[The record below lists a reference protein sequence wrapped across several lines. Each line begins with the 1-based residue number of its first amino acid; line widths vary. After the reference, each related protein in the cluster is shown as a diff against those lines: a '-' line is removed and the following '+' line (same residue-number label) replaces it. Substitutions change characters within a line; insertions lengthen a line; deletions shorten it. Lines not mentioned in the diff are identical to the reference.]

1 MSKTNK
7 ILVVIIAVLVIAL
20 IAGSFFTV
28 KKTDTLI
35 NQADSLKIENT
46 GLLTQIA
53 KRDSLLYILNKDT
66 ANLSFTIDSL
76 NNVFFDKEL
85 YIRKLKKQRDE
96 ALAQLE
102 GITSDSTYQFLQQVA
117 YNFPGE
123 LKFKFNDNQI
133 KEIHQD
139 YEVSRNAEK
148 LIPAMSDEIEVC
160 KTEISHFT
168 ALTGNL
174 KKTVDLQSAN
184 IVDYKGVIA
193 NDSTIMDAQ
202 RRVIVKEVR
211 RKNFWKITTGVT
223 VLVAT
228 ILLI

>member
-7 ILVVIIAVLVIAL
+7 VLVVIIALLVIAL
-20 IAGSFFTV
+20 VIGSFFTV

-46 GLLTQIA
+46 GLLMQIA
-53 KRDSLLYILNKDT
+53 KRDSLLYLLNKDT

-123 LKFKFNDNQI
+123 LKFKFNDEQI

-160 KTEISHFT
+160 KTEIGHFT
-168 ALTGNL
+168 VLTDNL
-174 KKTVDLQSAN
+174 KNTVNLQSAN

-211 RKNFWKITTGVT
+211 RKNFWKITTGVVT
-223 VLVAT
+223 LVGV

>member
-7 ILVVIIAVLVIAL
+7 VLLVIIALLVIAL
-20 IAGSFFTV
+20 VVVNFFTV

-46 GLLTQIA
+46 GLLMQIA
-53 KRDSLLYILNKDT
+53 ERDSLLYVLNKDT

-102 GITSDSTYQFLQQVA
+102 WITSDSTYQFLQQVA

-123 LKFKFNDNQI
+123 LKFKFNDEQI

-160 KTEISHFT
+160 KTEIGHFT
-168 ALTGNL
+168 VLTDNL
-174 KKTVDLQSAN
+174 KNTVDLQSAN
-184 IVDYKGVIA
+184 IIDYKGVIA
-193 NDSTIMDAQ
+193 NDSTIIDAQ

-211 RKNFWKITTGVT
+211 RKNFWKISTGVIT
-223 VLVAT
+223 LVGV

>member
-7 ILVVIIAVLVIAL
+7 ILVVIIALLVTALVI
-20 IAGSFFTV
+20 GSFFTV
-28 KKTDTLI
+28 KKTDTLAG
-35 NQADSLKIENT
+35 QADSLKIENT
-46 GLLTQIA
+46 GLLMQIA